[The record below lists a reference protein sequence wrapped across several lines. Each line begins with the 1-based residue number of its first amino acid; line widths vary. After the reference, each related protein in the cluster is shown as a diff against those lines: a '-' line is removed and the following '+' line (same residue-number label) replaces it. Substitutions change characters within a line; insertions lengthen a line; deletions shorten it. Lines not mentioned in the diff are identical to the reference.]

1 MDALSGDVYTRKAL
15 NADVAVNCMLGS
27 TCCCYAGKTS
37 LDLKQRTLSKNGRW
51 QCGVVRRNAERKV
64 LTGSW
69 LGLMCSWKCIWKNPG
84 SLGILV
90 LTSVSCGI
98 CGEHFPGDKRSW
110 PVTLNSVGEPQ
121 WWFSCKYTVNKAGLW
136 VGVFVFI
143 RENSAGYFL

>member
-1 MDALSGDVYTRKAL
+1 MDALSGEWRHEKRWLLTWHCIECWEQFAVAMRARQAL
-15 NADVAVNCMLGS
+15 SWDKG
-27 TCCCYAGKTS
+27 Y
-37 LDLKQRTLSKNGRW
+37 SKNGRW
-51 QCGVVRRNAERKV
+51 QCGLVSRDAEGKV

-69 LGLMCSWKCIWKNPG
+69 LGLMCGWKSIWKNPG

-98 CGEHFPGDKRSW
+98 CGEHFPGEKRSW

-143 RENSAGYFL
+143 RENSEGYFL